1 MSFFVTNR
9 FLSKLRQYSL
19 RIQQSLSEQTRT
31 ADPLDVDSRI
41 KMQHIDLIIFYNK
54 PHIPFNHCI
63 SVFLTPQFLQIPF
76 RF

>member
-41 KMQHIDLIIFYNK
+41 KMQHIDLIGK
-54 PHIPFNHCI
+54 
-63 SVFLTPQFLQIPF
+63 F
-76 RF
+76 RHLDIVKLMEF